1 MAPAQKLGSDLLYEG
16 GKKRKKRG
24 GKGERKK
31 EEEGEEVRRA
41 WARILFKF

>member
-16 GKKRKKRG
+16 GKEKEEG
-24 GKGERKK
+24 EKGERKK

-41 WARILFKF
+41 WARILLKF

>member
-24 GKGERKK
+24 EKGEK
-31 EEEGEEVRRA
+31 EGRGRGRGSE
-41 WARILFKF
+41 ARLGAHLI

>member
-1 MAPAQKLGSDLLYEG
+1 MAPLKKLGSDLLYEG
-16 GKKRKKRG
+16 GKRERRG
-24 GKGERKK
+24 GERGKRKK

>member
-1 MAPAQKLGSDLLYEG
+1 MRKLGSDLLYEG
-16 GKKRKKRG
+16 GKKRKKR
-24 GKGERKK
+24 GERKK